1 MRGDTSVLYLSRPR
15 VRFGDNTSYSCSE
28 YVLEGEDYDLK
39 PSVNDKVKEHGVF
52 CRAPFERL
60 IRWHS
65 VIVVNLYFARSQVLT
80 VRPIPKNSLRRMY
93 TNTCDGM
100 EDPAW
105 LTKNR

>member
-1 MRGDTSVLYLSRPR
+1 MDGAYTYK
-15 VRFGDNTSYSCSE
+15 SCSE

-80 VRPIPKNSLRRMY
+80 VRPSPKNSLRRMY

>member
-1 MRGDTSVLYLSRPR
+1 MGRNNQYTYK
-15 VRFGDNTSYSCSE
+15 SCSE